1 MQLFKLTLTIN
12 IVVLDKTLGKIPK
25 QFYISEEDSYNN
37 TSTYKTTIVKKGSKL
52 KLHFDVEDSGVFL
65 K

>member
-1 MQLFKLTLTIN
+1 MRVCI
-12 IVVLDKTLGKIPK
+12 GKIPK
-25 QFYISEEDSYNN
+25 EYYITEEDSYNN
-37 TSTYKTTIVKKGSKL
+37 TTSYRTTVVKKGSKL